1 MHGGAGLA
9 AQGGGADPVLEAAAF
24 QPLRHGHGAGAVVAH
39 QHHVATRP
47 QGGLGALET
56 GLRVTHLDLADE
68 TVDGG
73 EMTTYGL
80 VVNWLPITR
89 LRLSA
94 NLIQARIERLRANPV
109 DETLLTLRTAV
120 DW

>member
-1 MHGGAGLA
+1 
-9 AQGGGADPVLEAAAF
+9 
-24 QPLRHGHGAGAVVAH
+24 
-39 QHHVATRP
+39 
-47 QGGLGALET
+47 
-56 GLRVTHLDLADE
+56 VTQLDLGDE

-73 EMTTYGL
+73 EMTTYGV

-94 NLIQARIERLRANPV
+94 NLIQARIERLRANAV